1 MAKKDTTAGFDPQ
14 DAQDFL
20 DLYRDGAVP
29 EYRHAKKK
37 PEPDPPPVTVTEKEE
52 LARNPII
59 PDRTKEEDEYLK
71 TFVETCP
78 IDAFNK
84 KGRQVMVVNEFRR
97 KILKIQALFNED
109 ITIAQYVHNVL
120 AQHFREVDPILQGLY
135 QKSKQF

>member
-1 MAKKDTTAGFDPQ
+1 MPKKDISTGFDNQ

-20 DLYRDGAVP
+20 DVYQDAMPTYRK
-29 EYRHAKKK
+29 AKK
-37 PEPDPPPVTVTEKEE
+37 DPATESPPTAETREELTRIPVT
-52 LARNPII
+52 

-84 KGRQVMVVNEFRR
+84 KGRQVMVVNEFRH

-109 ITIAQYVHNVL
+109 LSIAQYVHNVL
-120 AQHFREVDPILQGLY
+120 AQHFKDVEP
-135 QKSKQF
+135 KK

>member
-1 MAKKDTTAGFDPQ
+1 MPKKDISTGFDNQ

-20 DLYRDGAVP
+20 DVYQDAMPTYRK
-29 EYRHAKKK
+29 AKKDSAT
-37 PEPDPPPVTVTEKEE
+37 ESPPTAETREELTRIPVT
-52 LARNPII
+52 

-84 KGRQVMVVNEFRR
+84 KGRQVMVVNEFRH

-109 ITIAQYVHNVL
+109 LSIAQYVHNVL
-120 AQHFREVDPILQGLY
+120 AKHFKDVEPILNSLY
-135 QKSKQF
+135 QNSKQF

>member
-1 MAKKDTTAGFDPQ
+1 MAKKELTAGFDTQ

-20 DLYRDGAVP
+20 DIYRDGAVP
-29 EYRHAKKK
+29 EYRKAKK
-37 PEPDPPPVTVTEKEE
+37 EPADESPPVTMSRREE
-52 LARNPII
+52 MARTPVI

-84 KGRQVMVVNEFRR
+84 KGRQVMVVNEFRH
-97 KILKIQALFNED
+97 KIIKIQALFNED

-120 AQHFREVDPILQGLY
+120 AQHFKDVDPILQGLY